1 MSDSMNLFIYF
12 FDVKKKI
19 SLNFGK
25 DNFASHNRK
34 KIVRF
39 DGKMIAYILYAL
51 VREALRA
58 GRKSV

>member
-1 MSDSMNLFIYF
+1 MSDNMNLFIYF
-12 FDVKKKI
+12 FAVKKKN

-25 DNFASHNRK
+25 DNFVSRNRK

-39 DGKMIAYILYAL
+39 DKKMITYILYAL

-58 GRKSV
+58 CRKPG